1 MKDLIV
7 QTTNA
12 VVNVNFEEVK
22 ASLTE
27 NLEKYKGIVVTDDN
41 LKDCKE
47 IQKDLSKLKKDIDSN
62 RKDIKKQLE
71 VPIKNFEGQCKE
83 LVALISEVD
92 APIKEGIAIFDEM
105 KREEKREYARE
116 MIKEA
121 LVEYPLDNK
130 YSSSLTVLDKYTL
143 VATSKKAIKED
154 VFNRAEELYKVQEDE
169 KRIYQENLIIIK
181 ETVDQANA
189 NIISKLNAD
198 LYIKKL
204 EDGVNPTFIIREIN
218 STANNLRLAEER
230 AAKVAEEKAKREQ
243 EQLEKKEEVKEEPKE
258 QPLQEKIPPI
268 KDVKKDNTQLFE
280 VKIAFEL
287 TLDEAISLN
296 EFLESKNIKFNTI
309 SKKKL

>member
-1 MKDLIV
+1 MRDLIV
-7 QTTNA
+7 KTTNA

-41 LKDCKE
+41 LKDCKD

-71 VPIKNFEGQCKE
+71 APIKNFEVQCKE
-83 LVALISEVD
+83 LVGLISEVD
-92 APIKEGIAIFDEM
+92 TPIKEGIAIFDEM

-121 LVEYPLDNK
+121 LIEYPLDNK
-130 YSSSLTVLDKYTL
+130 YSNSLTVLDKYTL

-154 VFNRAEELYKVQEDE
+154 VFNRAEGLYKVQEDE
-169 KRIYQENLIIIK
+169 KRVYQENLIIIK
-181 ETVDQANA
+181 ETVEQANI

-198 LYIKKL
+198 IYIKKL

-218 STANNLRLAEER
+218 NTASNLRQAEER
-230 AAKVAEEKAKREQ
+230 AAKIAEEKAKREQ
-243 EQLEKKEEVKEEPKE
+243 EQLEKKEDIKEEPKE
-258 QPLQEKIPPI
+258 QPYQEK
-268 KDVKKDNTQLFE
+268 KVLLNNVKKDNTQLFE
-280 VKIAFEL
+280 VKIQFEL
-287 TLDEAISLN
+287 TLNEAISLN
-296 EFLESKNIKFNTI
+296 EFLEKNNIKFNTI

>member
-1 MKDLIV
+1 MKELIV
-7 QTTNA
+7 KTTRA

-71 VPIKNFEGQCKE
+71 APIKSFEGQCKE

-105 KREEKREYARE
+105 KREEKRKYARE

-121 LVEYPLDNK
+121 LAEYPLDNK
-130 YSSSLTVLDKYTL
+130 YSNSLTVLDKYTL

-181 ETVDQANA
+181 ETIDQANA

-230 AAKVAEEKAKREQ
+230 AAKAAEGKAKREQ
-243 EQLEKKEEVKEEPKE
+243 EKLEKEEVKEVPKE
-258 QPLQEKIPPI
+258 QAPQEKTTPI
-268 KDVKKDNTQLFE
+268 KDAKKDNTQLFE

-296 EFLESKNIKFNTI
+296 QFLESKNIKFNTI

>member
-1 MKDLIV
+1 MKELIV

-22 ASLTE
+22 TSLTE

-41 LKDCKE
+41 LKDCKD
-47 IQKDLSKLKKDIDSN
+47 IQKGLSKLKKDIDSN

-71 VPIKNFEGQCKE
+71 APIKNFEGQCKE

-105 KREEKREYARE
+105 KREEKREYARA

-121 LVEYPLDNK
+121 LAEYPLDNK
-130 YSSSLTVLDKYTL
+130 YSNSLTVLDKYTL

-154 VFNRAEELYKVQEDE
+154 VFSRAEELYKIQEDE

-181 ETVDQANA
+181 ETIDQANA
-189 NIISKLNAD
+189 NILSKINAD

-204 EDGVNPTFIIREIN
+204 EDGMNPTYIIREIN

-230 AAKVAEEKAKREQ
+230 AAKAAEEKAKREQ
-243 EQLEKKEEVKEEPKE
+243 EKLEKEEGKEVPKE
-258 QPLQEKIPPI
+258 QAPQEKTTSI

-296 EFLESKNIKFNTI
+296 RFLESRNIKFNTI
-309 SKKKL
+309 SKKEL